1 LWLEF
6 IAFQDK
12 AMQFN
17 AISRKSESTKISI
30 NEVKL
35 SIFDK
40 ALQLNPR
47 NSWLLVEY
55 LKCYEQTY
63 E

>member
-1 LWLEF
+1 
-6 IAFQDK
+6 
-12 AMQFN
+12 MQF
-17 AISRKSESTKISI
+17 SVTSKKSDSTKTSI

-40 ALQLNPR
+40 ALQLNPK

-55 LKCYEQTY
+55 LKCCEQIYE
-63 E
+63 